1 MNNLVENQKESV
13 RPKEQFGKASIW
25 LNRGI
30 TCLLFF
36 AAGMKAWQLATVP
49 VLGEGI
55 LHARWFNILVVEFEL
70 AFGLWLLFGFL
81 PKLTRWATI
90 ALFTTFAGVS
100 LYKVVSGEASCGCF
114 GTATVNPWWTMGLDM
129 AIAGMAFFLGRGHH
143 VDHSRVDLAELD
155 KRRLAWAVIV
165 WLFII
170 IPTSLVMF
178 SVRTNDLSEL
188 GTVFTG
194 ADGKETILL
203 EPEKWKKDEF
213 PLLPYIEPPEVR
225 EKLKTGNWTVVLY
238 HHDCPKCQK
247 VIEELAAKGEPNVVC
262 VEVPPY
268 GGRYLTKYRVNFIFS
283 RFNENCNTFFIITP
297 KQIYVSECI
306 VVNAR

>member
-1 MNNLVENQKESV
+1 MNNLVENLKEDV
-13 RPKEQFGKASIW
+13 KAKGRSGVVGYIW

-30 TCLLFF
+30 ACLLFF

-114 GTATVNPWWTMGLDM
+114 GTATINPWWTMGLDM

-194 ADGKETILL
+194 VDGKETILL
-203 EPEKWKKDEF
+203 EPEKWKKGEF
-213 PLLPYIEPPEVR
+213 PLLPYIEPPQVR
-225 EKLKTGNWTVVLY
+225 EQLKSGKWTVVLY
-238 HHDCPKCQK
+238 RYDCPKCK
-247 VIEELAAKGEPNVVC
+247 EVMNDLVLKGGLNIVSIEL
-262 VEVPPY
+262 PPY
-268 GGRYLTKYRVNFIFS
+268 GGRSFDGVGFVHAKLTDKMVWFVETPIIVSVN
-283 RFNENCNTFFIITP
+283 
-297 KQIYVSECI
+297 QL
-306 VVNAR
+306 